1 MQVKIETRI
10 VNGRR
15 RVTMVPIYSGRDKS
29 LEAMNVVMGQGYE
42 LKDEK
47 ETKKVGIV

>member
-1 MQVKIETRI
+1 MQIRVETRI

-15 RVTMVPIYSGRDKS
+15 RVTMVPIYSGKDKS

-42 LKDEK
+42 LKDDK
-47 ETKKVGIV
+47 DTKKVVIE

>member
-1 MQVKIETRI
+1 MKVKIETRI

-15 RVTMVPIYSGRDKS
+15 RVTMVPIYSGQDKS

-42 LKDEK
+42 LK
-47 ETKKVGIV
+47 ETKEINKVVGD